1 MGALTST
8 RTAFCFDLDGTVTTA
23 EVLPCI
29 ASEIGVS
36 DEIATLT
43 RATMDGHIE
52 FEPSFRLRCLILGQV
67 PVARVQEV
75 VKGIPLN
82 ESILS
87 FIQTNK
93 ADCFLVTG
101 NLENWILPIAERC
114 GCRMYSS
121 KGYSEAGELKLT
133 TILNKGD
140 AVSKIREQGY
150 ERVVAVGDGMNDVPM
165 LEAADIGI
173 SFGGV
178 HSPSPSAV
186 SVSDYIIHEGDVLCR
201 MLRAL

>member
-1 MGALTST
+1 M
-8 RTAFCFDLDGTVTTA
+8 RTAFCFDLDGTVTTT

-43 RATMDGHIE
+43 RATMDGHIG

-75 VKGIPLN
+75 VEGIPLN

-87 FIQTNK
+87 FIQLNK

-101 NLENWILPIAERC
+101 NLDIWVRPIAEKC
-114 GCRMYSS
+114 GCNMYSS
-121 KGYSEAGELKLT
+121 KAFNESGELKLT
-133 TILNKGD
+133 TVLNKGD
-140 AVSKIREQGY
+140 AVSEIRARGY
-150 ERVVAVGDGMNDVPM
+150 ERVVAIGDGVNDVPM
-165 LEAADIGI
+165 LAAADIGI

-201 MLRAL
+201 MLQAL